1 MCVHEN
7 EQQSGCQ
14 LMHLG
19 GSPFVMCDVT
29 ADLANQ
35 EVTNKV
41 ERCKQGEQMAGTS
54 KDAIEGALRH
64 LGATANEMHRYKEHK
79 SKGRKLAQ
87 QPQCSFLS

>member
-14 LMHLG
+14 RMHLG

-35 EVTNKV
+35 EDTNKV
-41 ERCKQGEQMAGTS
+41 ERCRQGKQMAGTS
-54 KDAIEGALRH
+54 KDAIKGALRD
-64 LGATANEMHRYKEHK
+64 LRATANEMHRDKKHK
-79 SKGRKLAQ
+79 SKGRK
-87 QPQCSFLS
+87 